1 MVESVDTHRSTRRRV
16 LATSGTAVG
25 AAVLAGCTTPETDS
39 SNGEEGSYTVSMDPV
54 GDVEFHEVPEEWVV
68 YESNY
73 AEMGIALGVDDGLLA
88 AGELDRLVTKHFDK
102 LGLEFDPDSLTELWN
117 DGVDRELFYE
127 LDADVHVIDPNWLI
141 HNSAFGLEESD
152 VGELEDTVAPFVGNT
167 IFRRTDDWHD
177 YRYYSLYEAF
187 EIVAEMFQRRDRFE
201 EFANLHDAYVSD
213 VEARL
218 PPLDDRPTALLTH
231 ENTDEPE
238 EFTPYRLSDRGT
250 DNKHWHEL
258 GLEDALSGT
267 GIDGLSTTERGTLD
281 YETVLE
287 VDPDVILIRGHH
299 HKSRD
304 EFRESVLSYME
315 DHSVGAELTAVQDG
329 RVFQG
334 GPLYLGPIN
343 HLFELERGAQ
353 QLYPDEFESATEL
366 FDRDR
371 AAEIITS
378 ES

>member
-1 MVESVDTHRSTRRRV
+1 MVVSARANGTTRRGV
-16 LATSGTAVG
+16 LATGGTAVG
-25 AAVLAGCTTPETDS
+25 SVLLAGCSTPEVDS
-39 SNGEEGSYTVSMDPV
+39 GGGEEDSYTVSMEPV
-54 GDVEFHEVPEEWVV
+54 GKVQFQDVPEEWVV

-73 AEMGIALGVDDGLLA
+73 AEMGIVLGVGDGLLA
-88 AGELDRLVTKHFDK
+88 AGELNRIVTKHFDE
-102 LGLEFDPDSLTELWN
+102 LGIEFDLDSLTELWN

-127 LDADVHVIDPNWLI
+127 LDPDVHLIDPNWLV
-141 HNSAFGLEESD
+141 HNSAFGLEEAD
-152 VGELEDTVAPFVGNT
+152 VEEIDENVAPFIGNT

-177 YRYYSLYEAF
+177 YRYYSMYEAF
-187 EIVAEMFQRRDRFE
+187 ELVADVFQQRDRFE
-201 EFANLHDAYVSD
+201 EFADLHDEFVSD
-213 VEARL
+213 VESRL
-218 PPLDDRPTALLTH
+218 PPIEDRPTALLTH
-231 ENTDEPE
+231 DNSDEPE

-315 DHSVGAELTAVQDG
+315 DHSVGSELTAVQNG

-334 GPLYLGPIN
+334 GPLYLGPIS

-353 QLYPDEFESATEL
+353 QLYTDEFEPDEDL

-371 AAEIITS
+371 VADISTDS
-378 ES
+378 